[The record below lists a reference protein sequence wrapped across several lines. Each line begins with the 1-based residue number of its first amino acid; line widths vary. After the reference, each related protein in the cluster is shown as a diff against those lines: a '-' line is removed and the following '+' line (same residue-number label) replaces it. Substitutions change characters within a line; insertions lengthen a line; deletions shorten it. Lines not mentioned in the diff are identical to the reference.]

1 MLSRFPQLHTSLQGI
16 VSDIARAYWTLIKI
30 MVPATLVVKLLDTLG
45 FTQWL
50 GVALGPVVELLGL
63 PSELGL
69 VWAVTMLTNIYT
81 GMAAFYT
88 LSVGQEYTVAQ
99 ISILGLLMLVAHS
112 LVIEGAVAKA
122 TGVRWRLT
130 LAIRIGSGLFLAA
143 LFSQLFSYFGLL
155 QQPAELLWQ
164 PQASEPGWLGWGIA
178 QLKLLAWILV
188 ILSSLVVMMRILR
201 WLGVE
206 QVLQQLL
213 SPLMRCLTIGKEASN
228 ITIVGMLLGLSYG
241 AGLLINEVRSGH
253 INKRDTLLVVC
264 FLGLTHSLIED
275 TLLILL
281 LGADLSTILWGRLV
295 FAIVLITAMG
305 RIWLKSRHYPNPLPN
320 SDS

>member
-1 MLSRFPQLHTSLQGI
+1 MFSRFPHLQPTLAGI
-16 VSDIARAYWTLIKI
+16 AQDIGRAYWTLIKI
-30 MVPATLVVKLLDTLG
+30 MLPATIAVKLLDSLG

-50 GVALGPVVELLGL
+50 GVALGPVMELLGL

-130 LAIRIGSGLFLAA
+130 LAVRIGSGLILAV
-143 LFSQLFSYFGLL
+143 LFSQIFSHFGLL
-155 QQPAELLWQ
+155 QQPAQLMWQ
-164 PQASEPGWLGWGIA
+164 PQVSEPGWLGWGLA
-178 QLKLLAWILV
+178 QLKLLAWIFV
-188 ILSSLVVMMRILR
+188 ILSSLVVMMRVLR

-206 QVLQQLL
+206 RVLQQLL

-228 ITIVGMLLGLSYG
+228 ITIIGMLLGLSYG

-253 INKRDTLLVVC
+253 ISKRDTLLVVC
-264 FLGLTHSLIED
+264 FLGLCHSLIED

-281 LGADLSTILWGRLV
+281 LGADLSTILWGRV
-295 FAIVLITAMG
+295 IFAIALITAMG
-305 RIWLKSRHYPNPLPN
+305 RIWLKSRHCPDPLPN
-320 SDS
+320 PDS